1 MTETKTR
8 PLIDI
13 KTINLN
19 ASFRR
24 LFYDFRMEKI
34 KSLFNKDHMVKRIL
48 MSVFGVLICGI
59 AVGFFKRAMFG
70 VDPFQSFMAGL
81 HNVIPIN
88 FGTLYVIVNVIM
100 LLFSLIFDRH
110 YIGLATF
117 INLFLI
123 GYIAE
128 FSLKTLESFFPDL
141 SLLGRSVCL
150 IIGIL
155 IICIAA
161 SFYMT
166 ADIGV
171 STYDA
176 VALIITNTWHIGKFK
191 YVRIITD
198 CVCVAL
204 GVALYF
210 LSGAPVSGIGA
221 VIGAGTI
228 ITAFFMGPLVD
239 LFANKLAKPFLYG
252 KAQEEK

>member
-1 MTETKTR
+1 
-8 PLIDI
+8 
-13 KTINLN
+13 
-19 ASFRR
+19 
-24 LFYDFRMEKI
+24 MEKL
-34 KSLFNKDHMVKRIL
+34 KSFFNKDHMVKRIL
-48 MSVFGVLICGI
+48 MSIFGVLICGV

-70 VDPFQSFMAGL
+70 VDPFQSLMSGL
-81 HNVIPIN
+81 DSIIPID
-88 FGTLYVIVNVIM
+88 FGTLYVIVNVVM

-128 FSLKTLESFFPDL
+128 FSLNTLKNFFPAL
-141 SLLGRSVCL
+141 GIPGRSVCL

-155 IICIAA
+155 IICVAS

-176 VALIITNTWHIGKFK
+176 VALIISNTWHIGKFK
-191 YVRIITD
+191 YVRIVTD
-198 CVCVAL
+198 VICVIL

-210 LSGAPVSGIGA
+210 LSGSPLSGIGA
-221 VIGAGTI
+221 VVGAGTI

-239 LFANKLAKPFLYG
+239 FFARKLAKPFLYG
-252 KAQEEK
+252 KGQEGA

>member
-1 MTETKTR
+1 
-8 PLIDI
+8 
-13 KTINLN
+13 
-19 ASFRR
+19 
-24 LFYDFRMEKI
+24 MEKL
-34 KSLFNKDHMVKRIL
+34 KSFFKKDHMVKRIL
-48 MSVFGVLICGI
+48 MSIFGVLICGV

-70 VDPFQSFMAGL
+70 VDPFQSLMSGL
-81 HNVIPIN
+81 DSIFPID
-88 FGTLYVIVNVIM
+88 FGTLYVIVNVVM

-128 FSLKTLESFFPDL
+128 FSLNTLEKFFPAL
-141 SLLGRSVCL
+141 GISGRSVCL

-155 IICIAA
+155 IICVAS

-176 VALIITNTWHIGKFK
+176 VALIISNTWHVGKFK
-191 YVRIITD
+191 YVRIVTD
-198 CVCVAL
+198 VICVIL

-210 LSGAPVSGIGA
+210 LSGSPVSGIGA
-221 VIGAGTI
+221 VVGAGTV

-239 LFANKLAKPFLYG
+239 FFARKLAKPFLYG
-252 KAQEEK
+252 KGQEGT

>member
-1 MTETKTR
+1 
-8 PLIDI
+8 
-13 KTINLN
+13 
-19 ASFRR
+19 
-24 LFYDFRMEKI
+24 MEKL
-34 KSLFNKDHMVKRIL
+34 KSFFKKDHMVKRIL
-48 MSVFGVLICGI
+48 MSIFGVLICGV

-70 VDPFQSFMAGL
+70 VDPFQSLMSGL
-81 HNVIPIN
+81 DSIIPID
-88 FGTLYVIVNVIM
+88 FGTLYVIVNVVM

-128 FSLKTLESFFPDL
+128 FSLNTLKSFFPAFGIP
-141 SLLGRSVCL
+141 GRSVCL

-155 IICIAA
+155 IICVAS

-176 VALIITNTWHIGKFK
+176 VALIISNTWHIGKFK
-191 YVRIITD
+191 YVRIVTD
-198 CVCVAL
+198 VICVIL

-210 LSGAPVSGIGA
+210 LSGSPVSGIGA
-221 VIGAGTI
+221 VVGAGTI

-239 LFANKLAKPFLYG
+239 FFARKLAKPFLYG
-252 KAQEEK
+252 KGQEGA